1 MQKAERDCLHN
12 PLNRPPHAAYFTI
25 EAGVKVEEKTSLR
38 KTYGRQHR
46 VKSHAAFQQVYEN
59 GTSYVDRCGVFYVMA
74 STTGSSQLGTAV
86 GKRLGHAVLRNSIK
100 RKMREVFRQHQH
112 TFHHPVCLVWVARRP
127 IIHAPYAVY
136 EKVFYRLAKKAG
148 LL

>member
-25 EAGVKVEEKTSLR
+25 EKTSLR

-46 VKSHAAFQQVYEN
+46 VKTHTAFQQVYES
-59 GTSYVDRCGVFYVMA
+59 GTSYVDRCGVFYVVA
-74 STTGSSQLGTAV
+74 SPTGISQLGTAV

-100 RKMREVFRQHQH
+100 RKMREVFRRHQYL
-112 TFHHPVCLVWVARRP
+112 FHHPVCLVWVARRP
-127 IIHAPYAVY
+127 LIRAPYAVY